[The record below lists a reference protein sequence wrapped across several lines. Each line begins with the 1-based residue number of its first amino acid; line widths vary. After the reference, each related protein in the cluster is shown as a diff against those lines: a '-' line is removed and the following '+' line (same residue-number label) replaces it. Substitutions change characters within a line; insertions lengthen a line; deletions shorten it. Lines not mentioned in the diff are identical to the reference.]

1 MLDHQIMQMVI
12 GIVGLSATLGLLW
25 SGRERLR
32 FGSFLSTSLS
42 LLELLGTVIA
52 VVSLGWLGFALLAVV
67 NLMAV
72 LVWSC
77 VLALRVEEKL
87 RYAAAETGES
97 IAEMKALAKRLR
109 RIRELKAVQPTD
121 QAEMIRLLAERAR
134 SSEEIEEIAPA
145 IGTLLL
151 LHGPPLPWL
160 VEHFDRLLRLAGEPA
175 SKAMEAAATLSASTR
190 NAAASFRE
198 MLEAMITV
206 YSGEVPAEEA
216 A

>member
-1 MLDHQIMQMVI
+1 MQTTL
-12 GIVGLSATLGLLW
+12 GIVGLLATLGLLW
-25 SGRERLR
+25 SGREKLR
-32 FGSFLSTSLS
+32 FGSFLSTALS
-42 LLELLGTVIA
+42 LLGLLGTVIA
-52 VVSLGWLGFALLAVV
+52 VFSLGWLGFALLGVV
-67 NLMAV
+67 SLAAV

-77 VLALRVEEKL
+77 VLALRMEERL
-87 RYAAAETGES
+87 RHAAVETGES

-109 RIRELKAVQPTD
+109 RTREMKAVQPIE

-134 SSEEIEEIAPA
+134 SGEEIEEIAPA

-160 VEHFDRLLRLAGEPA
+160 VEHFDRLLRVADEPT
-175 SKAMEAAATLSASTR
+175 SRAMEAAATLSASTR

-198 MLEAMITV
+198 ILEAMITV
-206 YSGEVPAEEA
+206 YSDEIPGEEA